1 LDGNL
6 YIAQALP
13 VPQLLRTLS
22 GHKEGICD
30 LVWSNSND
38 MLLSA
43 SLDCSVRVWNA
54 LSGHCLRS
62 INVRLPLS

>member
-1 LDGNL
+1 
-6 YIAQALP
+6 
-13 VPQLLRTLS
+13 
-22 GHKEGICD
+22 
-30 LVWSNSND
+30 